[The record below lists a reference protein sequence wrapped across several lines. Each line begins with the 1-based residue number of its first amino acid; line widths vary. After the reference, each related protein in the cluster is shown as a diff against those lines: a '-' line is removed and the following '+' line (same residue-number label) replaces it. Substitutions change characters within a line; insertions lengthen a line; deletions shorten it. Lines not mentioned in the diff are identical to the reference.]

1 MKSQY
6 MEGLHLNKFTL
17 LNHMPA
23 KYLLSKVT
31 NETMRVASDELDTIE
46 SNNKYIE
53 NQLLINTATE
63 DLKRYEKELGIRTNS
78 DKTIAE
84 RRAIIQ
90 AKQLSTSTSTRERIE
105 AVCKSFVDNAE
116 VIEHNSEGYFEVNII
131 LNGELPY
138 TLDSLYSAVD
148 EIQPAHLEAVY
159 NLVTINNGNI
169 YVGSVIVSQETTTVY
184 PQEVIE

>member
-1 MKSQY
+1 M
-6 MEGLHLNKFTL
+6 NKFTL
-17 LNHMPA
+17 LNHMPG

-31 NETMRVASDELDTIE
+31 NEIMRVSSDELDTIE
-46 SNNKYIE
+46 SDNKYIE
-53 NQLLINTATE
+53 NQLLIDSATE
-63 DLKRYEKELGIRTNS
+63 DLKRYEKELKIRTNS

-84 RRAIIQ
+84 RRAIIK
-90 AKQLSTSTSTRERIE
+90 AKQLAVGTSTVAQIE
-105 AVCKSFVDNAE
+105 AVCRSFVDNVE
-116 VIEHNSEGYFEVNII
+116 VIEHNSEGYFEINII

-184 PQEVIE
+184 PQEVIS